1 MRSLPST
8 QEVADYFPTQNVS
21 VYYLVRYALSRIESH
36 QSPTDKETETKRS
49 AAAAVLRRLDRAPP
63 SDDDLSPS
71 DPQRPRKEDLVLN
84 EYESAVAMDVVAPED
99 IPVTFD
105 DIGGLTSIISELK
118 ESVIYPLTMPHL
130 YSHTSSLLSAPSGVL
145 LYGPPGCGKTML
157 AKALAHESGATF
169 INLHISTL
177 TEKWYGDS
185 NKIVNAV
192 FSLAGKLQP
201 SIVFIDEIDAVL
213 GTRRSGEH
221 EASAMV
227 KAEFMTLW
235 DGLTSAS
242 SQGQSQ
248 RICVLGATNRIQD
261 IDEAILRRMPKK
273 FAVSLPSA
281 QQRLRIMGLII
292 KDTRIDKEQ
301 FDLEYLV
308 RVTAGMSGSD
318 IKEACRDAAMV
329 PVREFIRKK
338 QAAGARM
345 DAVDASEVRGLRTG
359 DFFGSAGGMKV
370 LGEMTGQMK
379 LEGEKEKDSEGFVT
393 EEDTDEEMSDAE
405 ERLD

>member
-1 MRSLPST
+1 MSSGRKLGLL
-8 QEVADYFPTQNVS
+8 QDLILIAAANVS
-21 VYYLVRYALSRIESH
+21 VYYLVRYALSRVEAQGSKEEES
-36 QSPTDKETETKRS
+36 KRS
-49 AAAAVLRRLDRAPP
+49 AAAAVLRRLDRTA
-63 SDDDLSPS
+63 SDEELSNDDGRSRRS
-71 DPQRPRKEDLVLN
+71 RKEDLVLN
-84 EYESAVAMDVVAPED
+84 QYEQAVAMDVVAPED
-99 IPVTFD
+99 IPVTFE
-105 DIGGLTSIISELK
+105 DIGGLTAIISELK

-130 YSHTSSLLSAPSGVL
+130 YSSTSSLLSAPSGVL

-185 NKIVNAV
+185 NKLVNAV

-221 EASAMV
+221 EASGMV

-235 DGLTSAS
+235 DGLTSANTR
-242 SQGQSQ
+242 GEPQ
-248 RICVLGATNRIQD
+248 RILVLGATNRIQD

-273 FAVSLPSA
+273 FAVSLPNA
-281 QQRLRIMGLII
+281 QQRLRIMGLIL
-292 KDTRIDKEQ
+292 KDTRIDKEK

-329 PVREFIRKK
+329 PVRDFIRKN
-338 QAAGARM
+338 QAEGKRM
-345 DAVDASEVRGLRTG
+345 DAVDASDVRGLRTS
-359 DFFGSAGGMKV
+359 DFFGSAGGMKIAASQ
-370 LGEMTGQMK
+370 TRAAK
-379 LEGEKEKDSEGFVT
+379 KDSDGFVT
-393 EEDTDEEMSDAE
+393 ESESAE
-405 ERLD
+405 EEEVDGSDTEQSMD